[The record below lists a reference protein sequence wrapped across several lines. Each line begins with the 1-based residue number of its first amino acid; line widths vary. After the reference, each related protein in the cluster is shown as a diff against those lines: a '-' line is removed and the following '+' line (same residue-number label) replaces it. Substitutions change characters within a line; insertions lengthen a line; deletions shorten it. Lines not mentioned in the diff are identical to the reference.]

1 MGNVV
6 RKSLWL
12 WVLLIIL
19 AILVLGLIFGGYRK
33 GTKLGAPAELRY
45 PPITDP
51 VRISGANGLFSESAS
66 AVRRPAILYTV
77 DASNRRLGSDR

>member
-19 AILVLGLIFGGYRK
+19 AILVLGMIFGGYRK
-33 GTKLGAPAELRY
+33 GTKLGAPAE
-45 PPITDP
+45 P
-51 VRISGANGLFSESAS
+51 VAVWAS
-66 AVRRPAILYTV
+66 ARTA
-77 DASNRRLGSDR
+77 